1 MVTANQAQND
11 IHDLVRQL
19 VEDGWSDERIMAMLS
34 NAIHTALREQR
45 WEELWMDVIESAL
58 ARIVREGSKG
68 LIHN

>member
-1 MVTANQAQND
+1 MVTANQAQDD

-45 WEELWMDVIESAL
+45 WEEP
-58 ARIVREGSKG
+58 
-68 LIHN
+68 

>member
-1 MVTANQAQND
+1 MVTANQAH

-34 NAIHTALREQR
+34 NAIHTALLEHR
-45 WEELWMDVIESAL
+45 WEQPWMSAIESAL
-58 ARIVREGSKG
+58 ARIVREGSEG